1 MVVVP
6 FKKVAH
12 YLSSQMYR
20 HSCSRSCSPTSY
32 LFTVGRIC
40 SNVPFLILKIVNLCL
55 LFFLV
60 WKEMYQ
66 FYWYFSKDQLLDS
79 WVFSIVFLF
88 IISLSSVLVF
98 MISFLLFTLAL
109 NCSHFPCFLK
119 LKSLFF
125 KYEYLIHFFLIR
137 ILNAIN
143 FPQSTVLAT
152 FHNFW

>member
-1 MVVVP
+1 MSGSPFLLEGATVVVP

-20 HSCSRSCSPTSY
+20 RSCSCY
-32 LFTVGRIC
+32 LPLIFSLLVGFVVMSPFSFLKLLIC
-40 SNVPFLILKIVNLCL
+40 VLF
-55 LFFLV
+55 FFLV

-88 IISLSSVLVF
+88 IISLSSVLVC

-125 KYEYLIHFFLIR
+125 KYEYLIHFFL
-137 ILNAIN
+137 NKN
-143 FPQSTVLAT
+143 T
-152 FHNFW
+152 